1 MAVVIRC
8 DACDGQLGREVFGV
22 TLTPGSLV
30 AGAQSDPRF
39 VPDEHPSELVL
50 CRPCA
55 EYVDAAA
62 GELARAARGDRP

>member
-22 TLTPGSLV
+22 TLTLGSLI

-39 VPDEHPSELVL
+39 VPDEQPSELVL

-62 GELARAARGDRP
+62 GELARATRGART